1 MCSGMFFTSILY
13 SHSYLG
19 YFQPTSHEIN
29 NVYDEFMNS
38 LPVCPLQIYSMT
50 VLMRQR
56 LPHVPSFLSK
66 AVKPDK
72 PVLVND
78 VGTSSSH
85 LVFPA
90 W

>member
-1 MCSGMFFTSILY
+1 MCFVTSILY
-13 SHSYLG
+13 SHSYLV

-29 NVYDEFMNS
+29 NDVCDEFMNG

-56 LPHVPSFLSK
+56 LHPVPSFLSK
-66 AVKPDK
+66 GVKPDK